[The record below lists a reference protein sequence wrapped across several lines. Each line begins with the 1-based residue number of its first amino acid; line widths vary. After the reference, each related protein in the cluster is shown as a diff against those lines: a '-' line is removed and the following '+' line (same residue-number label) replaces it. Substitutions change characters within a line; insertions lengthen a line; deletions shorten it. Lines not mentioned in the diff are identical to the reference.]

1 MKTIKLVI
9 TSAFMLLLCL
19 TAKAQWAG
27 EDKEVLREEDNSQT
41 VSIGVPD
48 GSSDKCYEWSG
59 PNIESVD
66 THQPVIVVHPQS
78 PEETYICTRTSSCGV
93 EQDEVVVRMKDTISL
108 VSVTPLKDCYNSGDA
123 LALTDFQIVTDPAGY
138 ESLVQF
144 SPTQVYNLAGASE
157 ERQTITFGLTYN
169 GYTSSK
175 TAQVNVFNEDLGVSE
190 GQSVDFHK
198 FIKDFQKVN
207 AMVEKAKGLSDKL
220 NSLAKGVSPCE
231 PDFHLVLN
239 FPQGSDIHACCNGK
253 EVNGF
258 KINWPSYDVNLGI
271 DCYIPTSLSIPHVG
285 GLEIH
290 VGAAIGVT
298 LGPLAF
304 TFKGDCSNIT
314 LPLGLYANISGG
326 VRLSLFD
333 PDFLSGEL
341 NLVGTGSTSLVWTIG
356 QSIQWH
362 PLDVNLKLV
371 GKVTVLSFYTD
382 EVDYM
387 LFTYSFFN

>member
-41 VSIGVPD
+41 VTIGVAD

-59 PNIESVD
+59 PNIQGD
-66 THQPVIVVHPQS
+66 VHSATITVNPQDQ
-78 PEETYICTRTSSCGV
+78 EQTYICTRTSSCGV
-93 EQDEVVVRMKDTISL
+93 EQDQVVVRVKDTISL

-123 LALTDFQIVTDPAGY
+123 LVLTDFEIVTDPAGY

-144 SPTQVYNLAGASE
+144 SPGQVYNLAGASE
-157 ERQTITFGLTYN
+157 EIQTITFGLTYN
-169 GYTSSK
+169 GYTSTK
-175 TAQVNVFNEDLGVSE
+175 TAQVNVFNEDLGVSQ
-190 GQSVDFHK
+190 GQSVDFQK
-198 FIKDFQKVN
+198 FVEDIKKIN
-207 AMVEKAKGLSDKL
+207 AMVEKTKGFVSKL
-220 NSLAKGVSPCE
+220 NSIAKGVSPCE
-231 PDFHLVLN
+231 PAFHLVLN
-239 FPQGSDIHACCNGK
+239 LPQCDDIHACCNGE
-253 EVNGF
+253 EVDGYKLNM
-258 KINWPSYDVNLGI
+258 PSIDANLGV

-290 VGAAIGVT
+290 VGAAVGVT
-298 LGPLAF
+298 FGPLSY
-304 TFKGDCSNIT
+304 TYKGECSNLT
-314 LPLGLYANISGG
+314 YPLGLYANIAGG
-326 VRLSLFD
+326 VRVFFGD
-333 PDFLSGEL
+333 PDFLSAEL

-356 QSIQWH
+356 QSIQWK
-362 PLDVNLKLV
+362 PLDVSLKIV
-371 GKVTVLSFYTD
+371 GKVTLLSFYTD